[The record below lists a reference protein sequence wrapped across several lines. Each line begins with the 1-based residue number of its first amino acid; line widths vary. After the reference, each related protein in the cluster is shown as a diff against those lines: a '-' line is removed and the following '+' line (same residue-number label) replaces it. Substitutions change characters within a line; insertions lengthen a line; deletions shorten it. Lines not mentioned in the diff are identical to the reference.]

1 MYLVAFQHC
10 VIDSWPTDDCLRYS
24 LCSMCLLCAVKRLL
38 SIKQNTGIMLDFV
51 VKHCDLF
58 SSYLHVSW
66 AVAEPGWCAF
76 FCWMPFVTRQ
86 WWYSPEKS
94 NLHKCTPSLSKCQN
108 GSRWEKAKLTPHS
121 PLPFT
126 FYFEHP
132 SGWHRFWLLHISP
145 VLLVCASWKQEWH
158 SVIGWWRG
166 AMPGQTGWGLG
177 CHCKQSSAYSW
188 NEITLWQWHC
198 FAFEAACLFWTV
210 NPLASTSSPAA
221 PPSSLPPLT
230 AKVRLQ
236 RASLFY
242 LHTKKQDLSSTF
254 SHSYKNPEGIKQ
266 TLISW

>member
-1 MYLVAFQHC
+1 MDFAPLHCTDLAHWWFFEGQSLLYALNKWLV
-10 VIDSWPTDDCLRYS
+10 S
-24 LCSMCLLCAVKRLL
+24 LNM
-38 SIKQNTGIMLDFV
+38 NTGIMLDFFGR
-51 VKHCDLF
+51 HCDLF

-66 AVAEPGWCAF
+66 ALAEPGSCAF
-76 FCWMPFVTRQ
+76 FPARCHLLPDSDIHQRDLT
-86 WWYSPEKS
+86 SA
-94 NLHKCTPSLSKCQN
+94 NLLPAGASVKTVPTERRR
-108 GSRWEKAKLTPHS
+108 SRRS

-145 VLLVCASWKQEWH
+145 ILLVCAFWKQEWH

-198 FAFEAACLFWTV
+198 FAFGAGCLFWTV

-230 AKVRLQ
+230 AEVGLQ
-236 RASLFY
+236 RASLSY

-254 SHSYKNPEGIKQ
+254 SHY
-266 TLISW
+266 L